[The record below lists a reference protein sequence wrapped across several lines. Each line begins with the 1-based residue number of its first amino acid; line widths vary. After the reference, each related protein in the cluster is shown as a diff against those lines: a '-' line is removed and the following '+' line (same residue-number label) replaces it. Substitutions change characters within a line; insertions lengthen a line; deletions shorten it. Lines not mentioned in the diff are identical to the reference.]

1 MTQRHQQGFTLIEV
15 LVSMAIFSIGMLGII
30 NMQILSTVT
39 NVQSRGM
46 TEGVIVAQNKI
57 EELMGKVYSSNDLC
71 DGSIDPDCNPHEDTT
86 SNARYWTEWT
96 VEENIPFD
104 GTKTIHMTVN
114 WTRKGIDQGFT
125 IDAVKTKEFN

>member
-1 MTQRHQQGFTLIEV
+1 MRHRHQQGFTLIEV
-15 LVSMAIFSIGMLGII
+15 LVSMAIFSVGILGII

-57 EELMGKVYSSNDLC
+57 EELMGKKYNSNDLS
-71 DGSIDPDCNPHEDTT
+71 DGPNDPDGNPHADTST
-86 SNARYWTEWT
+86 NARYSTSWT
-96 VEENIPFD
+96 VEEDLPFVNS
-104 GTKTIHMTVN
+104 KTIHMTVN
-114 WTRKGIDQGFT
+114 WTRKGIVQGFL